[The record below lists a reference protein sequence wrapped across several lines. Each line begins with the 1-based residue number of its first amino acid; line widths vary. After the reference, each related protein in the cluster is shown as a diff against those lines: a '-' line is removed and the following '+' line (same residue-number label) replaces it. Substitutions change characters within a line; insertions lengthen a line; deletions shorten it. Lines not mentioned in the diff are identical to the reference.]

1 MRSALLLAIA
11 GALAGALAAPGVPDY
26 ALYYTDAHGGDPV
39 AKRGPTTRR
48 ALGRAA
54 CYEPVQEYWLQR
66 ALFDSDGKLLGE
78 PQDLTIDGLC
88 GMGALQPRPLTSALL
103 SSALLFYVSS

>member
-1 MRSALLLAIA
+1 MAGVLAIRMRSALLLA
-11 GALAGALAAPGVPDY
+11 LAGAFAAPGVPDY

-39 AKRGPTTRR
+39 AKRSSTTRQ

-78 PQDLTIDGLC
+78 PEDLTVDGLC
-88 GMGALQPRPLTSALL
+88 GMGALPATP
-103 SSALLFYVSS
+103 